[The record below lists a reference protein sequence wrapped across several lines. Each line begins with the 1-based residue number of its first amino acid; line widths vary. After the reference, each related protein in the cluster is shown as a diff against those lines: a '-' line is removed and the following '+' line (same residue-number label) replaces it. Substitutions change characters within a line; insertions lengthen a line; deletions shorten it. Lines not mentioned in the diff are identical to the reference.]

1 MERQFEAH
9 TQDNYTK
16 VNVEELLKKLQ
27 GNREIH
33 QAEWEEAHG
42 KWRGLQTDKMRAY
55 LASVSQAIELAEAGG
70 KIQFP
75 DMRKF
80 TLNEPESHAAEY
92 DKVIARMTM
101 TVDETIH
108 ISHPDFDK
116 YVLDDWSWKREFAAT
131 ASLYNG

>member
-16 VNVEELLKKLQ
+16 VKTEELLTKLKA
-27 GNREIH
+27 NRTAH
-33 QAEWEEAHG
+33 QTEWEEAHG
-42 KWRGLQTDKMRAY
+42 KWRSQQTDKLKAY
-55 LASVSQAIELAEAGG
+55 LAAVSQAIELAEAGG
-70 KIQFP
+70 KIEFP
-75 DMRKF
+75 HQRKF
-80 TLNEPESHAAEY
+80 TLTEPQSHVSEY
-92 DKVIARMTM
+92 NKVIARMTM

-108 ISHPDFDK
+108 ISHEDFDH